1 MAVSGADLI
10 YWDTKSLVVLAILG
24 LLTIWF
30 AVLKL
35 LFGSFSWTEITT
47 DYANAKD
54 KERRYE
60 QLFRAR
66 NNILQHIGKARM
78 NEEHAEARKLVV
90 DLKEIEASID
100 AYEVTHYG
108 RNPKTKAI

>member
-10 YWDTKSLVVLAILG
+10 YLDGKSLIVLSILG
-24 LLTIWF
+24 ILTIWF
-30 AVLKL
+30 SVLKL

-47 DYANAKD
+47 DYAASKD
-54 KERRYE
+54 KERRYQ

-66 NNILQHIGKARM
+66 NNVLQHIGKARM
-78 NEEHAEARKLVV
+78 DEKHAEARKLVV

-108 RNPKTKAI
+108 RQPKPKAV